1 VAPLPRLRR
10 TAAGIVTVGVAICI
24 VTGSAAADESGG
36 GDVTAEGSLAA
47 AAEGSGAVT
56 YDPAVAPVG
65 ARLSVAV
72 KDDGDGGTTVDLDVE
87 GLLPDRGYAAHAHV
101 KPCGATAADAGPHFQ
116 NKADP
121 AAGPGR
127 PSTDPEYANPENEV
141 WLDLHTDADGDGH
154 AEADVPFAFVENR
167 SPRSVVIHEAETTA
181 TDAGHAGTAGGRA
194 ACITLPTS

>member
-1 VAPLPRLRR
+1 VVQLPSLRE
-10 TAAGIVTVGVAICI
+10 TAACLTAVAIAI
-24 VTGSAAADESGG
+24 SAAAGVATADESDGA
-36 GDVTAEGSLAA
+36 VTAEGTLAA
-47 AAEGSGAVT
+47 AADGSGAVT
-56 YDPAVAPVG
+56 YNPAVAPVG
-65 ARLSVAV
+65 ALLSVAV
-72 KDDGDGGTTVDLDVE
+72 DDDGDGGTTVTLDVE
-87 GLLPDRGYAAHAHV
+87 GLLPDRGYAAHAHA
-101 KPCGATAADAGPHFQ
+101 KPCGATATDTGPHFQ
-116 NKADP
+116 NTVDP

-127 PSTDPEYANPENEV
+127 PSTDPDYANPENEV